1 MWSIVFSIII
11 SIFLIV
17 NLIRVMIYGR
27 GVLKPNFER
36 VDDMFFEKKSISTNW
51 NTTFGKVVYY
61 VFLIGLI
68 ALLYHIVR
76 WLFS

>member
-36 VDDMFFEKKSISTNW
+36 VDDMFFEKKAYRQTGTPRLGKLFITFFLLDLLPYSIT
-51 NTTFGKVVYY
+51 
-61 VFLIGLI
+61 
-68 ALLYHIVR
+68 
-76 WLFS
+76 

>member
-1 MWSIVFSIII
+1 MWSIVLSIII

-17 NLIRVMIYGR
+17 NLIRIMIYGR
-27 GVLKPNFER
+27 GILKPNFER

-61 VFLIGLI
+61 VFLIGFI
-68 ALLYHIVR
+68 ALLYHVVR